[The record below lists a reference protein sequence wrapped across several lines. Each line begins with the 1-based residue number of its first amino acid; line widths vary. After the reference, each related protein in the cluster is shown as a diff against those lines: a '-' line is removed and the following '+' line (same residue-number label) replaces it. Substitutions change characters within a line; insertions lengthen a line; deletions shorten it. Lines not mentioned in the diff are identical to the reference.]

1 MAAVNSKIMN
11 RKLTR
16 KSRNTIFGVCN
27 SFNLSKHFIKFAYD
41 CLRNILIIYET
52 IFKAKQMSKGYTT
65 VYRTRLYLSY
75 FSLRMF
81 CNLPYLK
88 LACTFFCLLGSLVTQ
103 HFKNPLK
110 LWAHN
115 FRMIYWITF
124 NLSSEVF
131 LDVQVATES
140 SSSSEHM

>member
-1 MAAVNSKIMN
+1 MAAVNSKIIN
-11 RKLTR
+11 RNLTR
-16 KSRNTIFGVCN
+16 KSRNKIFGVYHT
-27 SFNLSKHFIKFAYD
+27 FNLLKHFLKFAYD
-41 CLRNILIIYET
+41 CLRNIFIIFER
-52 IFKAKQMSKGYTT
+52 IKEGEHMSKGYTT
-65 VYRTRLYLSY
+65 VYRTQLYLSY

-81 CNLPYLK
+81 CNSPYLK

-124 NLSSEVF
+124 NLSSEMF

-140 SSSSEHM
+140 SSSQEHM

>member
-1 MAAVNSKIMN
+1 MAAVNCKIMN
-11 RKLTR
+11 RNLTR
-16 KSRNTIFGVCN
+16 KSRNKIIGVCN
-27 SFNLSKHFIKFAYD
+27 SFNLSKHFLKFACD
-41 CLRNILIIYET
+41 WLRNILIINET
-52 IFKAKQMSKGYTT
+52 ILEGEQMSKGYTT
-65 VYRTRLYLSY
+65 VYQTQLYLSY
-75 FSLRMF
+75 FSFRMF

-124 NLSSEVF
+124 NLSSEMF

-140 SSSSEHM
+140 SSSCEHM